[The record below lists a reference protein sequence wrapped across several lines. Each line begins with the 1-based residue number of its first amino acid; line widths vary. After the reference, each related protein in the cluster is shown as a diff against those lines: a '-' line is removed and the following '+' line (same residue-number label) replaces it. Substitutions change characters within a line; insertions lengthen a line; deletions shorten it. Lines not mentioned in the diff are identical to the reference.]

1 MSLGRKFVLVVSLAP
16 LFLVGCASFE
26 PVRDVP
32 DPRIDQL
39 ISAMDHCLASQGE
52 TSTELQGQ
60 RQQLALQSQQ
70 LETIGRQLTGAGAIA
85 ETQERPAAVNC
96 PRPEKGSQK
105 QVVGVRE
112 KVWLPDLELALT
124 ARMDTGASSASLH
137 AQNIEQFERDG
148 KPWVRFE
155 IPDPDTETPLKFE
168 RKLKRTVGVTSSG
181 SEDAERRP
189 VIKLGIVIGRINQTA
204 EFTLYNRGYKTYQLS
219 VGRDILQ
226 DVMVVDVSENDV
238 APYVLPDDQVEREGK
253 TP

>member
-1 MSLGRKFVLVVSLAP
+1 MSPGKNFVLVVSLAP
-16 LFLVGCASFE
+16 LMLVGCASYE

-39 ISAMDHCLASQGE
+39 ISAMDRCLANQGE
-52 TSTELQGQ
+52 TSIELQGQ
-60 RQQLALQSQQ
+60 RQQLALQLQQ
-70 LETIGRQLTGAGAIA
+70 LETIGRQLDGAGAVA
-85 ETQERPAAVNC
+85 KTQESPAAIAC
-96 PRPEKGSQK
+96 PKPQKGSQK

-124 ARMDTGASSASLH
+124 ARMDTGARSASLD

-155 IPDPDTETPLKFE
+155 IPDPDNEMPLKLE
-168 RKLKRTVGVTSSG
+168 LKLKRTVSVTSSG
-181 SEDAERRP
+181 SEKSQRRP

-204 EFTLYNRGYKTYQLS
+204 EFILYDRTHKTYQLS

-226 DVMVVDVSENDV
+226 DVMVVDVSENNV
-238 APYVLPDDQVEREGK
+238 APYELPDDQVEGEAK